1 MRRFVENNGM
11 KIIPAL
17 IAFIML
23 IIFLVP
29 FTRGIINLGN
39 CAGAVISAVLT
50 AVFVFFRPFS
60 SFIKQIWEKPVGK
73 VIVCG
78 VSVMAVI
85 CTALAVVISFFMVR
99 AANDSPKG
107 RETTLV
113 ILGCKV
119 KNGAPSLMLKKR
131 LDAAADYL
139 SENEGVYVIVS
150 GGQGSDEIISEAQCM
165 RDYLVSC
172 GIAPER
178 IYMEDKS
185 ANTEENL
192 SFSKEI
198 IEREKLCGRITIV
211 SDGYHQLRAEMIAE
225 KLGMQAYNISADT
238 SWWLIPT
245 YWVREWFGVTYYKLF
260 G

>member
-1 MRRFVENNGM
+1 MSRFIENNGT

-17 IAFIML
+17 IFFILL

-29 FTRGIINLGN
+29 FTRSIVNLGN
-39 CAGAVISAVLT
+39 CAGAAVSAVLT
-50 AVFVFFRPFS
+50 AIFVFFRPFS
-60 SFIKQIWEKPVGK
+60 LFIKQIWEKPAGK
-73 VIVCG
+73 VFVCAISAIIV
-78 VSVMAVI
+78 I
-85 CTALAVVISFFMVR
+85 FTALAVVISVFMLR

-107 RETTLV
+107 RDTTLV

-131 LDAAADYL
+131 LDAAAGYL
-139 SENEGVYVIVS
+139 SANEDVCVIVS

-172 GIAPER
+172 GIAPDR

-198 IEREKLCGRITIV
+198 IEREKLCGKITIV

-225 KLGMQAYNISADT
+225 GLGMEAYNISADT

-245 YWVREWFGVTYYKLF
+245 YWVREWFGVVHYKLF
-260 G
+260 S